1 MTGRVNQTGDWQTGE
16 MPSRASLFLSLSL
29 PRSRWRPTPSTFTSC
44 TLSQFNPCAFL
55 SFPDDSPSSF
65 VIHLTFVQNSVCPSR
80 LDSRYIVFLLA
91 SSGEISSLSVLRI
104 PFSFLSRC
112 LVPSSSFVH
121 LRRAPTFSLISLSR
135 NSLAENDP
143 SSFLAAVSL
152 PFEAPRHAFPS
163 LIHLLDFSTPSHF
176 LHHIHPSVFP
186 ARHLLPHFQIPSLL
200 QHPSGCSTLFSDSHQ
215 LFLDAALP
223 TELRNALPYPRRGTI
238 RGTCVRSTSID
249 LFQLT
254 YAPARPDLLY
264 RFYTFC
270 AYGCVH
276 TTHRRRGEMKRKA
289 DKGKKL

>member
-1 MTGRVNQTGDWQTGE
+1 
-16 MPSRASLFLSLSL
+16 MPLSSCLSLFPVAAGIPLLPLSPVAPSLSL
-29 PRSRWRPTPSTFTSC
+29 TPARFSP
-44 TLSQFNPCAFL
+44 SQMIP
-55 SFPDDSPSSF
+55 PSSF

-80 LDSRYIVFLLA
+80 FDSRYIVFLFLA
-91 SSGEISSLSVLRI
+91 SSGENFFVCRTYT
-104 PFSFLSRC
+104 FSFSPRC
-112 LVPSSSFVH
+112 LVSSSSFVH
-121 LRRAPTFSLISLSR
+121 FRRAPTSSLISLSR
-135 NSLAENDP
+135 NSLAENDL

-176 LHHIHPSVFP
+176 LLHIHPSVFP
-186 ARHLLPHFQIPSLL
+186 ARHLLPHFQIPSLV

-223 TELRNALPYPRRGTI
+223 TELRNALSYPRRDTT
-238 RGTCVRSTSID
+238 RSTCVRSTSID

-276 TTHRRRGEMKRKA
+276 TTHRRRSEMKRKD
-289 DKGKKL
+289 DKEKKL